1 MAPRVGK
8 PCVQWQP
15 PPPHLHLH
23 LHLHLLSNLHLHL
36 SQAAAA
42 AAAACLRLGSQHPL
56 GQHLPHIREGA
67 AQAQHR
73 LGPQCGRSQQAQQ
86 ARTQVRMHQAP
97 VSEGHQSGSPVSPHH
112 RRRPHLPTQGCS

>member
-1 MAPRVGK
+1 MS
-8 PCVQWQP
+8 P
-15 PPPHLHLH
+15 PPLDLHLHLH
-23 LHLHLLSNLHLHL
+23 LHLPLLSNLHLHL
-36 SQAAAA
+36 SQAAAAA

-73 LGPQCGRSQQAQQ
+73 LGPQYARSQQAQQ

-97 VSEGHQSGSPVSPHH
+97 VSEGHQSAWVPPSQA
-112 RRRPHLPTQGCS
+112 PTTPADAGV